1 MHQPGNPVPK
11 FHKSTIRLQ
20 TLNRTL
26 SHKANLDIGNL
37 IPFLHLSPLTKNLPR
52 RKHQPLLRL
61 ISLDHP
67 HLDRLI
73 QKHLSVLNKLQ
84 SKPRRRNKTTDTLN
98 ISNGT
103 PVNDPLHN
111 NIQHLTRI
119 LKLLQPVPG
128 KHIRSIRSG
137 KKNIPL
143 TIIPAKNH
151 RLNLIPRLN
160 SLFNIKPRHPGKL
173 LHRNKTLSIK
183 LKVKNNP
190 RLIHTHNSPG
200 DNIPL
205 IDPLKR
211 SLQLPLKI
219 LHRLRHIQT
228 SHSNKNPTTAAPN
241 QTTAL

>member
-11 FHKSTIRLQ
+11 IHKSTIRLQ

-26 SHKANLDIGNL
+26 SHKTNLDIGNL
-37 IPFLHLSPLTKNLPR
+37 IPSLHLSPLTKNLPG

-61 ISLDHP
+61 ISLDNP

-73 QKHLSVLNKLQ
+73 QKHLSILNKLQ
-84 SKPRRRNKTTDTLN
+84 IKPGCRNKPTDTLN

-128 KHIRSIRSG
+128 KHIRSVRSG

-143 TIIPAKNH
+143 TIIPTKNH

-173 LHRNKTLSIK
+173 LHRNKTLGIK

-190 RLIHTHNSPG
+190 RLIHTHNSP
-200 DNIPL
+200 
-205 IDPLKR
+205 
-211 SLQLPLKI
+211 
-219 LHRLRHIQT
+219 
-228 SHSNKNPTTAAPN
+228 
-241 QTTAL
+241 